1 MNDSDFSQLTSA
13 TVGAYLA
20 SRPALATRIDATR
33 IASVR
38 EVGDGNLNLVFIIHD
53 ESGAS
58 VVLKQSLPHVRTDP
72 SWPMTRERSAR
83 EATVLGA
90 HAAADPSHVP
100 GFFDFDAVH
109 YVLAIEDLS
118 DHRVWRNELNEGR
131 VHGYAA
137 AEIGRYVARTAFAT
151 SPLGMDPLEHK
162 ALVARAVNP
171 ELAQITED
179 LVFTEP
185 YIPHPHNVVLPGNV
199 ADVEALRA
207 DAALVR
213 EMGLAKWRFMT
224 TAQSLI
230 HGDLHTGSVFVRPA
244 AGGADAWSAE
254 SSSGS
259 VSRADAPDVG
269 AGASAPAR
277 PTKVASGG
285 DGSSSSAS
293 ASVRAFDSEFGFVG
307 PTGFDLGAL
316 WANLVLAAARAEAL
330 GEGDRAELILEL
342 PSQLWSAF
350 EAEYRA
356 LWPSRVD
363 PRVWG
368 DDVLESLLDGI
379 RDDAA
384 IFAAAKTIRRIVGFA
399 KASDIETL
407 PPELRKRAA
416 RGALRAGRAL
426 ALTRHGIRTVE
437 ALSAETLATL
447 RAALRA

>member
-1 MNDSDFSQLTSA
+1 MNNPDFSQLTTP

-20 SRPALATRIDATR
+20 SRPALARRIDPTRLAT
-33 IASVR
+33 VR

-53 ESGAS
+53 ESGAA

-100 GFFDFDAVH
+100 GFYDFDAEH

-131 VHGYAA
+131 VHAYAA
-137 AEIGRYVARTAFAT
+137 SEIGRYVARTAFAT

-185 YIPHPHNVVLPGNV
+185 YIEHPHNVVLPGNV
-199 ADVEALRA
+199 ADVEALRG

-213 EMGLAKWRFMT
+213 EMGFAKWRFMT

-230 HGDLHTGSVFVRPA
+230 HGDLHTGSVFVRPV
-244 AGGADAWSAE
+244 AGGADAW
-254 SSSGS
+254 G
-259 VSRADAPDVG
+259 ADASLVT
-269 AGASAPAR
+269 A
-277 PTKVASGG
+277 
-285 DGSSSSAS
+285 

-342 PSQLWSAF
+342 PGRLWAAF
-350 EAEYRA
+350 EEEYRA

-368 DDVLESLLDGI
+368 DDVLEGLLEGI

-407 PPELRKRAA
+407 PPELREQAA

-447 RAALRA
+447 RTAIRP